1 MSTDAIFKEFP
12 QIETNNL
19 VLREMELSDA
29 EAIFKIYADN
39 DVTKY
44 IDLETATDLAQAKFL
59 VNRRVELF
67 RSGQRIR
74 WGIARK
80 DDNIII
86 GSCGFTQWNKNS
98 HRAEIGYE
106 LAKKHWRKG
115 IMTEALETVIYFG
128 FQRMELNRIEAL
140 VMLENIASMTLLEK
154 LGFQEEGIFREYGY
168 WKGKFHDLKMFSILK
183 RDKLHSRVKQVS
195 SLAD

>member
-29 EAIFKIYADN
+29 EAIFQIYADN

-74 WGIARK
+74 WEIARK

-86 GSCGFTQWNKNS
+86 GSCGFTQWDKNFY
-98 HRAEIGYE
+98 RAEIGYE

-115 IMTEALETVIYFG
+115 IMTEALEAVIYFG

-154 LGFQEEGIFREYGY
+154 LGFQEEGILREYGY

-183 RDKLHSRVKQVS
+183 RDKRQSRVKRVS
-195 SLAD
+195 

>member
-86 GSCGFTQWNKNS
+86 GSCGFTQWDKNF
-98 HRAEIGYE
+98 HRAVIGYE

-115 IMTEALETVIYFG
+115 IMTEALEAVIYFG

-154 LGFQEEGIFREYGY
+154 LGFQEEGILREYGY
-168 WKGKFHDLKMFSILK
+168 WKGKFHDLKMFSLLK
-183 RDKLHSRVKQVS
+183 RDKLQSKVKRVS